1 MSERIILQPTAE
13 EMLKFYQMANSN
25 PNMVVEI
32 KQVISVKTLEPF
44 IEKKEVKDIL
54 KCSER
59 AIFKLIKEKYLNVA
73 SKKGNKNLFSREE
86 VLKLKESNII

>member
-13 EMLKFYQMANSN
+13 EMLRFYQMANSN

-32 KQVISVKTLEPF
+32 KQVISVKTLEPL
-44 IEKKEVKDIL
+44 ITTKEVMSIL
-54 KCSER
+54 KCSYMSIHR
-59 AIFKLIKEKYLNVA
+59 LIEKKYLTVH
-73 SKKGNKNLFSREE
+73 SKKGNKNLFYRED